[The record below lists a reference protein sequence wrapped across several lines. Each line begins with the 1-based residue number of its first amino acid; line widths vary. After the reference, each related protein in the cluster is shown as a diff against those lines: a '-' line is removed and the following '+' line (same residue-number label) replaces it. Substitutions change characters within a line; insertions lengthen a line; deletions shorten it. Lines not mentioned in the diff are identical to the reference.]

1 MIPHKALFAATLFA
15 VGIPVFAAEVTIA
28 PSRDTSLF
36 QYDGTY
42 GCGDGPLFAG
52 QTGAFGIR
60 RALVRF
66 DVAAAVPAG
75 STIQSVSLE
84 FYVAQSGPLATITDL
99 GTLHRILSNWG
110 EGASVCFLGDGVPA
124 ETGDA
129 TWTYSF
135 YNSSFWATAGG
146 DFAALA
152 SASTAMPVDGSG
164 KFDSTAAMV
173 ADVQGWLDTP
183 ATNDGWILRVNEV
196 PARSARKILSREEQD
211 EVNSGPMLN
220 IVFAPPVNTP
230 PAVPDGQTGTP
241 FRIGKVGSDLQL
253 TWDTASCTGAAD
265 HHVLYGTRNG
275 FPAALGGSYAL
286 QGSVCDLGTSS
297 PYTWTGSPDPAVLD
311 PVRRL
316 MFILVVADDNG
327 ATEGSWGH
335 ASQSFER
342 NGVGANGASNQC
354 GILTKDLGNTCGNG
368 P

>member
-1 MIPHKALFAATLFA
+1 
-15 VGIPVFAAEVTIA
+15 
-28 PSRDTSLF
+28 
-36 QYDGTY
+36 
-42 GCGDGPLFAG
+42 
-52 QTGAFGIR
+52 
-60 RALVRF
+60 
-66 DVAAAVPAG
+66 
-75 STIQSVSLE
+75 
-84 FYVAQSGPLATITDL
+84 
-99 GTLHRILSNWG
+99 
-110 EGASVCFLGDGVPA
+110 
-124 ETGDA
+124 
-129 TWTYSF
+129 
-135 YNSSFWATAGG
+135 
-146 DFAALA
+146 
-152 SASTAMPVDGSG
+152 
-164 KFDSTAAMV
+164 MV

-183 ATNDGWILRVNEV
+183 VTNYGWVLRVNEV

-211 EVNSGPMLN
+211 EVNSGPMLS

-230 PAVPDGQTGTP
+230 PAVPDGQTGVP
-241 FRIGKVGSDLQL
+241 FRIGKVGTDLQL
-253 TWDTASCTGAAD
+253 TWDTVSCTGATD

-275 FPAALGGSYAL
+275 FPAALGGTYGL

-335 ASQSFER
+335 ASQSVER